1 MADFALTQP
10 VEVAEPFAAAYRR
23 VVPDSPFGNIQ
34 GRRPL
39 DLYQVMHAKIADTVS
54 QGGRFQDFEQWRFDW
69 EKTHTRDQWL
79 ALLPTTGGLTQLRPA
94 QLTEILVAVG
104 AAIDTLG
111 GHFTMEFTTLATSAT
126 RGGSS

>member
-1 MADFALTQP
+1 MNKASKGQVVPTRAG
-10 VEVAEPFAAAYRR
+10 AYRR

-39 DLYQVMHAKIADTVS
+39 DLYQVMYAKVADTVS
-54 QGGRFQDFEQWRFDW
+54 QTRHFHDLEQWRFDW
-69 EKTHTRDQWL
+69 EKTYTRDQWL
-79 ALLPTTGGLTQLRPA
+79 ALLPTTGGLTQLRPD
-94 QLTEILVAVG
+94 QLTEILAAVG